1 MRDGTQVA
9 CLQEAEGPALTRNP
23 AARDLGTG
31 TGPLVQH
38 PDRLK
43 ARLKELP
50 AEPGCYLMRDGDDRI
65 LYIGKAKVLRQRVRS
80 YFHNSPGHSPRISL
94 MVRQVC
100 DLEFIVT
107 DSEDEALALESNLI
121 KHHQPHFNVL
131 LKDDK
136 KYPYVCITWSES
148 YPRIFITRQRRF
160 RKPHDRFYGPYVD
173 VGQLRR
179 TLAMVKRV
187 FPLRQRPQPLYRNRT
202 CLNFDIGR
210 CPGVCQEKISSEDYQ
225 QILRK
230 VAMVFQGRND
240 ELLSLLT
247 GQMERYAERLDFEA
261 AALVRDQLQGLE
273 SLSADQKM
281 SLGDS
286 SISRDV
292 LALAADRR
300 VAAVQL
306 FQMRAGKLVGRLGFT
321 ADAVQASSAVAQGAQ
336 HLGEEERLGDASPAA
351 LEPKLPLPK
360 ETQPPGPQAGG
371 DQPDRSQPEVA
382 PAAPEAALELAAS
395 GDPLAEPLAEQPA
408 GLQADAASLGLI
420 LQRVIEEHY
429 SQVDPVEIPPE
440 LLLQYPLPQ
449 QQLIEDWL
457 SERRGRKVR
466 LAVPQRQ
473 QKVEWIELVE
483 RNAGYE
489 LQRTQRTA
497 EQHQLATEDLAQLLD
512 LASPP
517 RRIEGFDISHIQGSD
532 AVASQVVF
540 IDGLPAKQHYR
551 KYRIQSSSI
560 RSGHSDDFMAMAEIM
575 RRRFRRWAQA
585 KAEGADLAELR
596 RQANSALHTGGLND
610 WPDVVMIDGGKGQLS
625 AVMEAL
631 RELNLHED
639 LVVCSLAKQR
649 EEVFLPGAKQPLDS
663 EPGQL
668 GIVLLRRLR
677 DEAHRFAISFHRQQR
692 GERMKRSRLS
702 DIPGLGPKRVKELLA
717 HFRSIDAI
725 QLASAEAIAKAPG
738 VGPALAR
745 QIWDYF
751 HPSDLD
757 GDGQAADG
765 SDGSAGAGASTGADP
780 SGGALAPA
788 GPGRGPDAA
797 AALEPAESESSP

>member
-1 MRDGTQVA
+1 MLDGAAVPP
-9 CLQEAEGPALTRNP
+9 LPGEEATTSTRNP

-31 TGPLVQH
+31 SGPLVQH
-38 PDRLK
+38 PERLK

-160 RKPHDRFYGPYVD
+160 SKPHDRFYGPYVD

-187 FPLRQRPQPLYRNRT
+187 FPLRQRPQPLHRDRT

-210 CPGVCQEKISSEDYQ
+210 CPGVCQEKISSDDYQ

-240 ELLSLLT
+240 ELLTLLT

-261 AALVRDQLQGLE
+261 AARVRDQLQGLE
-273 SLSADQKM
+273 SLSAEQKM

-321 ADAVQASSAVAQGAQ
+321 ADAVK
-336 HLGEEERLGDASPAA
+336 ASPAEA
-351 LEPKLPLPK
+351 PGEPIEQPIEVPTGEPKEEPF
-360 ETQPPGPQAGG
+360 EEPP
-371 DQPDRSQPEVA
+371 E
-382 PAAPEAALELAAS
+382 
-395 GDPLAEPLAEQPA
+395 EPPTD
-408 GLQADAASLGLI
+408 GASLGLI

-457 SERRGRKVR
+457 TERRGRKVR

-473 QKVEWIELVE
+473 QKADWIELVE

-512 LASPP
+512 LATPP

-585 KAEGADLAELR
+585 KAEGADLAELG
-596 RQANSALHTGGLND
+596 RQASSTLHTGGLND

-649 EEVFLPGAKQPLDS
+649 EEVFLPGAKQPLES

-745 QIWDYF
+745 QIWEYF

-757 GDGQAADG
+757 GDGQPAV
-765 SDGSAGAGASTGADP
+765 ADP
-780 SGGALAPA
+780 GEPVPVETPLGVESLAP
-788 GPGRGPDAA
+788 GPSGEGPA
-797 AALEPAESESSP
+797 